1 MNKKFDVCVRGGG
14 VVGQA
19 LALLLARDRLRVAL
33 VRQPAPAGSLSD
45 IRAYA
50 LNAASR
56 ALLQGLRV
64 WPDESSAT
72 PVTAMQICDD
82 GDDAPADAAV
92 RFDSAGG
99 DGDAL
104 AWIVDVP
111 ALETALA
118 QAVGYQPGIDRL
130 DTAPNAA
137 LTAVCEGRRSQS
149 RALHGFEYD
158 TRPFPHTA
166 VAARLR
172 CERPHGGVARQW
184 FLGGDILALLPMEG
198 ASGNLVAL
206 VWSVPHERAQTL
218 LATAPDAFAHAV
230 ESACDRALGHMA
242 LEGPVAAWPLEQARA
257 RQWTRTGVA
266 LVGDAAHA
274 MHPLAGQGLNV
285 GLADVAELARVVT
298 DREYWRGPGDARL
311 LRRYE
316 RARQADVATMTWATE
331 QLFGLFGHTDPR
343 VTAVRRLGLQTFDK
357 LAHLKRWTMHHAMG
371 RPTNTPDT
379 P

>member
-1 MNKKFDVCVRGGG
+1 MTKTYDVAVLGAG
-14 VVGQA
+14 VTGLT
-19 LALLLARDRLRVAL
+19 LALLLAQSRLRVAL
-33 VRQPAPAGSLSD
+33 VGRPAPGTPQPPD
-45 IRAYA
+45 TRAYA
-50 LNAASR
+50 LNHRSQ
-56 ALLQGLRV
+56 ALLASVRA
-64 WPDESSAT
+64 WPDNPQQPPAVT
-72 PVTAMQICDD
+72 PVTHMWVN
-82 GDDAPADAAV
+82 DAPENTAV
-92 RFDSAGG
+92 RFNAPAPSP
-99 DGDAL
+99 L

-130 DTAPNAA
+130 ETAPNAA

-298 DREYWRGPGDARL
+298 GREYWRGPGDARL

-316 RARQADVATMTWATE
+316 RARQADVATMAWATE
-331 QLFGLFGHTDPR
+331 QLFSLFGHTDPR

>member
-1 MNKKFDVCVRGGG
+1 MSKTYDVAVLGAG
-14 VVGQA
+14 VTGLT
-19 LALLLARDRLRVAL
+19 LALLLAQSRLRVAL
-33 VRQPAPAGSLSD
+33 VGRPAPDTPLPPD
-45 IRAYA
+45 TRAYA
-50 LNAASR
+50 LNHRSQ
-56 ALLQGLRV
+56 ALLASVRA
-64 WPDESSAT
+64 WPDGPHTPPAVT
-72 PVTAMQICDD
+72 PVAHMWVN
-82 GDDAPADAAV
+82 DAPENTAV
-92 RFDSAGG
+92 RFTAPAPSP
-99 DGDAL
+99 L

-118 QAVGYQPGIDRL
+118 QAVSYQPGIDRL
-130 DTAPNAA
+130 DTAPNAD

-149 RALHGFEYD
+149 RALYGFEYD

-166 VAARLR
+166 VASRLR
-172 CERPHGGVARQW
+172 CEKPHGGVARQW

-198 ASGNLVAL
+198 PGGNLVAL
-206 VWSVPHERAQTL
+206 VWSVPHERATTL

-230 ESACDRALGHMA
+230 QVACDQALGHMA

-285 GLADVAELARVVT
+285 GLADVAELAQVVAG
-298 DREYWRGPGDARL
+298 REYWRSPGDARL

-316 RARQADVATMTWATE
+316 RARQADVATMGWATE

-371 RPTNTPDT
+371 RPNNTPDT